1 MNGSN
6 APRGFRQARCAGCGL
21 THAACV
27 CTLFPP
33 LECRVGISVVMSSAE
48 ARSASNSARLLSLW
62 LPGVELHVRGG
73 DGAEPGGAE
82 RRAGPACVA
91 DPEPLLARPGSAV
104 LFPGAGRAAPL
115 PRDVRHLIIPDGTWA
130 QARRIERRWFAR
142 HGLPR
147 VELWGAW
154 PSLYELRR
162 GRQGVC
168 TFEAAAIALGVLAD
182 TSLAE
187 ALLARFACW
196 ATRARQLKAGGAG
209 PDTDRAAPPHPAAAL
224 LRWLP
229 PGSTDAAR
237 ALAARDAVRAPD
249 PSPARE

>member
-1 MNGSN
+1 VNEPSTPS
-6 APRGFRQARCAGCGL
+6 APRGFRQARCGGCGL
-21 THAACV
+21 TAAACV
-27 CTLFPP
+27 CRLFPP
-33 LECRVGISVVMSSAE
+33 LECRVGVSVIMSSAE

-73 DGAEPGGAE
+73 EGRGADGGAG
-82 RRAGPACVA
+82 RVA
-91 DPEPLLARPGSAV
+91 DPEPLLARPGSAL

-147 VELWGAW
+147 VELRGAW

-182 TSLAE
+182 PALAE

-209 PDTDRAAPPHPAAAL
+209 PDTEAAAPPHPAAAL

-229 PGSTDAAR
+229 AGSTDASQ
-237 ALAARDAVRAPD
+237 ALAARDAVRARD
-249 PSPARE
+249 PSPARG

>member
-1 MNGSN
+1 MNGPSAPN
-6 APRGFRQARCAGCGL
+6 GAPRGFRQARCPGCGL
-21 THAACV
+21 TSAACV
-27 CTLFPP
+27 CSLFPP
-33 LECRVGISVVMSSAE
+33 LECRVGVSVVMSSAE

-73 DGAEPGGAE
+73 EADEARG
-82 RRAGPACVA
+82 GPARVA
-91 DPEPLLARPGSAV
+91 DPEPLLARPGSAL
-104 LFPGAGRAAPL
+104 LFPGGGRPAPL

-162 GRQGVC
+162 GGQGVC
-168 TFEAAAIALGVLAD
+168 TFEAAAIALGLLD
-182 TSLAE
+182 DPRLAE

-196 ATRARQLKAGGAG
+196 ATRARQLKAGGKG
-209 PDTDRAAPPHPAAAL
+209 PDLEAAAPPHPAAGL

-229 PGSTDAAR
+229 PGSTDAGLAR
-237 ALAARDAVRAPD
+237 AARDAVRGPD
-249 PSPARE
+249 PSPASE